1 MITHRPRRNR
11 KSAAIRAM
19 VQETQVINSDLI
31 FPLFL
36 IEGKNLNSEVKSMPG
51 IFRFSSDLILKEVE
65 ACMNLGINSFALFP
79 NIS

>member
-36 IEGKNLNSEVKSMPG
+36 IEGKNMSSEIKSMPG
-51 IFRFSSDLILKEVE
+51 IYRFSSDLILKEIVNFFMKVYNFF
-65 ACMNLGINSFALFP
+65 MNL
-79 NIS
+79 